1 MPSLDVHQFACL
13 QDNYGVLIHDAE
25 AGVTASI
32 DAPEAAAVRRA
43 LAEKGWSL
51 THIFNTHHHGDHTG
65 GNLELKRETGCT
77 IVGPAAEAQK
87 IPGLDTAVGG
97 GDSFRFGGHE
107 VRVID
112 TPGHTAGHIAYW
124 TPDAG
129 VAFVGDTLFAM
140 GCGRV
145 LEGDYKTMWASLTR
159 LMELPSATRLYC
171 GHEYTLANARFALSI
186 EPDNTEL
193 QQRARDCEALRAA
206 GRPTLPTR
214 LDLELATNPFLR
226 AGAASVRE
234 SLGLLD
240 AADWEVFAEIRERK
254 NRA

>member
-43 LAEKGWSL
+43 LDDKGWSL
-51 THIFNTHHHGDHTG
+51 THIFTTHHHGDHTG

-77 IVGPAAEAQK
+77 IIGPAAEAQK

-124 TPDAG
+124 IPDAEL
-129 VAFVGDTLFAM
+129 AFVGDTLFAM
-140 GCGRV
+140 GCGRMF
-145 LEGDYKTMWASLTR
+145 EGDAKTMWASLER
-159 LMELPSATRLYC
+159 LMELPPATRLYC

-234 SLGLLD
+234 NLGMLD
-240 AADWEVFAEIRERK
+240 APDWQVFAELRERK